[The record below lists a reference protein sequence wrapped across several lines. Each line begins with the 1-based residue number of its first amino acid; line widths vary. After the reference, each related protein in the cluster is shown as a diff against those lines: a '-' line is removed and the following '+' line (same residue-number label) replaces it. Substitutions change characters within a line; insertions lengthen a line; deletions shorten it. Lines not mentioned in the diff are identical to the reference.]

1 MCREAKTV
9 EVRPL
14 GEHPWKKRDEMKQA
28 VLTQDADFIPWHERL
43 LYKAQDCVEQAV
55 EVAIAGTKKIA
66 QSVKQAAKNWWQK
79 NSPAI
84 GVKDVRR
91 ALSRAVASAAIA
103 GLVLITDVAEKL
115 GG

>member
-1 MCREAKTV
+1 MCRQPKTV

-28 VLTQDADFIPWHERL
+28 VLTQDADFIPWYERL
-43 LYKAQDCVEQAV
+43 LYKLEDCVEQAV
-55 EVAIAGTKKIA
+55 EAAIAGTKKIA
-66 QSVKQAAKNWWQK
+66 QSVKQSAKNWWQK

-84 GVKDVRR
+84 GAK
-91 ALSRAVASAAIA
+91 VASAAIA
-103 GLVLITDVAEKL
+103 GMILITDVAEKL

>member
-1 MCREAKTV
+1 MCRQPKTV

-14 GEHPWKKRDEMKQA
+14 GEHPWKKRDEMKEV

-84 GVKDVRR
+84 GVK
-91 ALSRAVASAAIA
+91 VASAAIA
-103 GLVLITDVAEKL
+103 GFVLITDVAEKL